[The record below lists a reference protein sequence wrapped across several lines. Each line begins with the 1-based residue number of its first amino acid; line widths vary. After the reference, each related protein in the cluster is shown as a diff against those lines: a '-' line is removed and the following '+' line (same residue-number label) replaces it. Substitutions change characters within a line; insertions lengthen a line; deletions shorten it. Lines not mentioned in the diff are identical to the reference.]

1 MKKYLVTFLETFEA
15 ENEQDV
21 QDQLL
26 AYLEEMVSCQEVQ
39 AFGIDEEKEN

>member
-26 AYLEEMVSCQEVQ
+26 AYLEEMVSCQEVE
-39 AFGIDEEKEN
+39 AFGISSIQEE